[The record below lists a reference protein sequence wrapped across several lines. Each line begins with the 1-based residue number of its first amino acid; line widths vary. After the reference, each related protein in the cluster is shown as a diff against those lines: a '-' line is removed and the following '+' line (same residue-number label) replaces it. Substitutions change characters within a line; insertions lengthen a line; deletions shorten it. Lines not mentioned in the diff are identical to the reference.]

1 MLKNTLKALGDT
13 TATIS
18 ADLTQLENIVK
29 IIKNVATTI
38 FGLLTVAAIFLA
50 IFLAYKFFT
59 AEDDGK
65 RKNAKAQLIYAIIG
79 VVVLIALT
87 ILAPTMVGFAE
98 AALKK

>member
-1 MLKNTLKALGDT
+1 MLKNTLKALTDGN
-13 TATIS
+13 IS
-18 ADLTQLENIVK
+18 ADLTQLTNIVG

-65 RKNAKAQLIYAIIG
+65 RKNAKQQLIYAIIG
-79 VVVLIALT
+79 VIVLIVLT
-87 ILAPTMVGFAE
+87 ILAPTIVGFAKN
-98 AALKK
+98 ALTK